1 MIWQKDFHI
10 PELWKYFWKIW
21 KIILRIQYLNLINIY
36 SIYSMQYF
44 KKSTSWAARASC
56 HEVLS
61 DIAQDVYRTRL
72 LSDWLWRP
80 VTTWFTE
87 WFMVSKNSEHQY
99 STFSDWRV
107 QSKVS
112 MNCYKIYSSKSAA
125 SHGKTL
131 VDNTPLHSQ

>member
-21 KIILRIQYLNLINIY
+21 KILLRIQYLNLINIY

-56 HEVLS
+56 HDVLS

-99 STFSDWRV
+99 STLV
-107 QSKVS
+107 IGECKVRLAWTVIRYILVS
-112 MNCYKIYSSKSAA
+112 LPHLM
-125 SHGKTL
+125 GK
-131 VDNTPLHSQ
+131 P